1 MSGSIIDGLRAQ
13 VMQRVE
19 TLKSHAAM
27 AELLKLHAALN
38 QVEDVEGIQRTN
50 IGQLF
55 GLDAMDSGGVTANGS
70 TPKPTLVVPGQFLGR
85 PALEAAKEFLKLRGK
100 PATLDEII
108 AGLITGTCEP
118 GKREKLR
125 VSLSRSTFAFVKLG
139 EDVYGLLD
147 WYPEVKKQR
156 LENMSKK
163 PKIAAADEKTAESKA
178 DE

>member
-1 MSGSIIDGLRAQ
+1 MSGSIIDGLRVQ

-19 TLKSHAAM
+19 TLKNHSAM
-27 AELLKLHAALN
+27 TELLKLHAALN
-38 QVEDVEGIQRTN
+38 QVEDVEGIPRTS

-55 GLDAMDSGGVTANGS
+55 GLDGMDSGGATGNGS
-70 TPKPTLVVPGQFLGR
+70 TAKPTLIVPGQFLGR

-125 VSLSRSTFAFVKLG
+125 VSMSRSTFSFVKLG

-147 WYPEVKKQR
+147 WYPDEKKQR
-156 LENMSKK
+156 FDGMSKK
-163 PKIAAADEKTAESKA
+163 PKVPAAEVKA